1 MVLFT
6 VSSTQFL
13 CASILIFGIGFTLIK
28 YSRDGDNEN
37 RIKNLKT
44 AYADEKKTTE
54 KEAWDHLRNLAN
66 YPLVEVTW
74 NVFMFIAIV
83 STMSFLGLAG
93 KMISE
98 ATSSSSSSYSF
109 NNFNP
114 DPISTITNN
123 PLNPITNTKPWIGAI
138 SLLFGLIVFS
148 LQDLVHKWRNAHRRH
163 PLVKEMNDI
172 MDRLQYQYNTPLQ
185 QQQQTQQHQHQQH

>member
-1 MVLFT
+1 MRFEKKMVTFA

-13 CASILIFGIGFTLIK
+13 CASILIFGVGFTLIK

-98 ATSSSSSSYSF
+98 FPSSF
-109 NNFNP
+109 NPNL
-114 DPISTITNN
+114 SG
-123 PLNPITNTKPWIGAI
+123 PLNPTNNKTWIGAI

-163 PLVKEMNDI
+163 PLVKEMNDV
-172 MDRLQYQYNTPLQ
+172 MDRLQYQYATPLQ
-185 QQQQTQQHQHQQH
+185 HNTNNNHNTNT

>member
-13 CASILIFGIGFTLIK
+13 CASILVFGVGFTLIK

-37 RIKNLKT
+37 RIKTLKT
-44 AYADEKKTTE
+44 AYADEKKTTD

-98 ATSSSSSSYSF
+98 TTSSSSSF
-109 NNFNP
+109 FNFNP
-114 DPISTITNN
+114 NPISPISPITNN
-123 PLNPITNTKPWIGAI
+123 PNSTNSKTWIGAI

-172 MDRLQYQYNTPLQ
+172 MDRLQYQHATPLQ
-185 QQQQTQQHQHQQH
+185 QQQQQQQQEH